1 MSGASNSHKGSQS
14 RYAAVPTNF
23 PRPKLEVTGLQ
34 PLFSSVAYNRT
45 YYPSGCTPPAIYER
59 WTTFEEIARA
69 LSITVAADRRA
80 QGPASHRTKV
90 LGHFLKRLLKADI
103 GSAEELRWVG
113 RRTGVLLG
121 LKVPEK
127 ALPAASVE
135 LPAPMNAW
143 TVRRYPILGNVAIE
157 ERNT

>member
-1 MSGASNSHKGSQS
+1 MTGASNSREESQP
-14 RYAAVPTNF
+14 RYAAIPADF
-23 PRPKLEVTGLQ
+23 PRPKFEVTGLQ
-34 PLFSSVAYNRT
+34 PLFSTVAYDRT
-45 YYPSGCTPPAIYER
+45 YYRPGCTPPALYER

-69 LSITVAADRRA
+69 LSIKVAADRWA
-80 QGPASHRTKV
+80 QGMVSQRTEV
-90 LGHFLKRLLKADI
+90 LGHLLQKLLNADV
-103 GSAEELRWVG
+103 GSVEEVRWVG
-113 RRTGVLLG
+113 RRAGLLLG
-121 LKVPEK
+121 FKVPEN